1 MSHVAPLGLN
11 DIGRELQTCRPY
23 RDCPNSFQATS
34 SMTAI
39 VSTTILLFA
48 QATADGAHPWYNY
61 PGFEVWKFVNL
72 FLFVGAAIL
81 ILRKPIGSSMR
92 ARRESIRKELMR
104 AQEERNAAL
113 VKLDEVNARLAR
125 LDDEVAVLRTQ
136 AQTEAAA
143 ERERIARST
152 EDDARKLREQAQ
164 REIERAGKSARLELR
179 RYAAEQSV
187 ALAEGLIKRDLRA
200 DDDERL
206 MHGYIEE
213 LGGVKR

>member
-1 MSHVAPLGLN
+1 M
-11 DIGRELQTCRPY
+11 
-23 RDCPNSFQATS
+23 
-34 SMTAI
+34 

-48 QATADGAHPWYNY
+48 QATADGAPPWYNY
-61 PGFEVWKFVNL
+61 PGFELWKFINL
-72 FLFVGAAIL
+72 FIFVGVAIL
-81 ILRKPIGSSMR
+81 ILRRPIGNSMR
-92 ARRESIRKELMR
+92 ARGEAIRKELMR

-113 VKLDEVNARLAR
+113 AKLDEVNARLAR

-136 AQTEAAA
+136 AQTEAAQ

-152 EDDARKLREQAQ
+152 EEDARKLREQAQ
-164 REIERAGKSARLELR
+164 REIEGAGKAARLELR
-179 RYAAEQSV
+179 QYAAAQSV
-187 ALAEGLIKRDLRA
+187 ELAEGLIRRDLRA